1 MKCGSKHCGW
11 CWYIVVLFIIKHIAV
26 HYHECM
32 YLNYNSVGKVF
43 HNFYVSS
50 IGSYMLYF

>member
-1 MKCGSKHCGW
+1 MKVQQLPDGSCW
-11 CWYIVVLFIIKHIAV
+11 CTTVLFIIKHIAV

-32 YLNYNSVGKVF
+32 YLNYNTICKIF

-50 IGSYMLYF
+50 TGNYRLYF